1 MILHTDWRYQSF
13 KIRFQVLS
21 SSPPSDYAADHSHR
35 AFVPSQPKFSM
46 LLDLLGILDVLRL
59 MNLTDLTKG

>member
-13 KIRFQVLS
+13 KIRFQVP
-21 SSPPSDYAADHSHR
+21 SSPSSDCASDHSNR